1 MPHWNCQDCGAR
13 LYSAAR
19 TLKRQTC
26 PVCKGRL
33 VPEADDPPPL
43 GRFEHARPSSVDLPD
58 TPGVRE
64 EVDVPEH
71 L

>member
-1 MPHWNCQDCGAR
+1 MPHWNCERCGAR

-19 TLKRQTC
+19 TLKRPNC
-26 PVCKGRL
+26 PVCQGRL
-33 VPEADDPPPL
+33 APEGDPTPL
-43 GRFEHARPSSVDLPD
+43 GRFEQARPASVDLPD
-58 TPGVRE
+58 APGVRE

>member
-1 MPHWNCQDCGAR
+1 MPHWNCEQCGAR

-26 PVCKGRL
+26 PVCQGKL
-33 VPEADDPPPL
+33 APEGDPAPL
-43 GRFEHARPSSVDLPD
+43 GRFEHARPTSVDLPD
-58 TPGVRE
+58 TPGVGE
-64 EVDVPEH
+64 EVDVSKN

>member
-1 MPHWNCQDCGAR
+1 MPHWNCERCGAR

-26 PVCKGRL
+26 PVCQGPL
-33 VPEADDPPPL
+33 APEGDPEPL
-43 GRFEHARPSSVDLPD
+43 GRFEHARPTSGDLPD
-58 TPGVRE
+58 TPGVSE
-64 EVDVPEH
+64 QVDVPEH

>member
-1 MPHWNCQDCGAR
+1 MPDWNCERCGAR

-19 TLKRQTC
+19 TLKRDTC
-26 PVCKGRL
+26 PVCQGPL
-33 VPEADDPPPL
+33 TPESDPPPL
-43 GRFEHARPSSVDLPD
+43 GRSEYAGPTAVDLPD
-58 TPGVRE
+58 APVVRE